1 MDKSLDIDI
10 TPDKS
15 LIQKL
20 GLIGY
25 RTEQAIAELVDNSI
39 DARIN
44 GKTEKIEV
52 YLNFE
57 DRWIGVKDDGIGMDR
72 QDLTNA
78 MTIAKGTKT
87 DEKLG
92 KFGIGMKSACSAL
105 GKQFQ
110 IVTAK
115 LGSGKEYSLTYDE
128 DQWLSNDNLT
138 WKNFKILEKD
148 LKEEEQWHGT
158 RIVISKLKVPLYPM
172 QVTKFKDNFGIRY
185 APYIESGQ
193 VILKIN
199 TTMCRPQEPDIIKG
213 SKHDIVIHLRS
224 GATITGYIALLE
236 KRSIK
241 GNYGIHLFKNNRLI
255 KAFEK
260 FGFQH
265 HPENARIIGKLN
277 LDHVPVNFHKS
288 AFLED
293 SPEYEEAEHAFSHD
307 PVVMQTIREARA
319 GAAKTISVDTI
330 FKYIA
335 GEVLPESLDVRIRSS
350 TAKEVID
357 AAEDFDIVIGD
368 TQLSVSFA
376 DQGDY
381 LYSINPSEEGAR
393 LVINRRSEAFNYV
406 KNPLFLI
413 GLIAVETKMIL
424 AEPRYS
430 DFAEKRNLAWNAFI
444 IDWRAKEGK
453 DQEREREKGLLP
465 MKDYGLSP
473 DLIEMHDKLLEEYDG
488 KFQFT
493 SLATL
498 SSYLNN
504 ALGKVVYTIHTTP
517 GKGLYLADVLTNN
530 FQNDFLVLTD
540 PKPLELQVAIN
551 VSKSSKIIVI
561 REYAEIIGGT
571 YAPPDKAWVDLVND
585 VFTHK
590 IPLDPIELTNILN
603 ALSRK
608 KMVVKEKI
616 EQRLKHSKKLDQV
629 REILES
635 VFG

>member
-1 MDKSLDIDI
+1 MDKALDIDI

-20 GLIGY
+20 GLVGY

-39 DARIN
+39 DARLN
-44 GKTEKIEV
+44 GKTERIVV

-57 DRWIGVKDDGIGMDR
+57 DRWIYVRDDGIGMDR

-92 KFGIGMKSACSAL
+92 KFGIGMKSACSTL

-115 LGSGKEYSLTYDE
+115 LGSRKEYLLTYDE

-148 LKEEEQWHGT
+148 LKEEQQWHGT
-158 RIVISKLKVPLYPM
+158 IITISKLKVPLYPM
-172 QVTKFKDNFGIRY
+172 QVTKFKENFGIRY

-193 VILKIN
+193 VTLKIN
-199 TTMCRPQEPDIIKG
+199 TTFCRPQEPDIVKG
-213 SKHDIVIHLRS
+213 SRRDIVIHLRS

-293 SPEYEEAEHAFSHD
+293 SLEYEEAQYAFSHD
-307 PVVMQTIREARA
+307 PVVMQTIKEARA
-319 GAAKTISVDTI
+319 GAAKEISVDAI
-330 FKYIA
+330 FKYVA
-335 GEVLPESLDVRIRSS
+335 GEALPESLDTRIRSS
-350 TAKEVID
+350 TAKEVIN
-357 AAEDFDIVIGD
+357 AAEDFDVMIGD
-368 TQLSVSFA
+368 KPLSVSFA

-381 LYSINPSEEGAR
+381 LYSINPSEEGIR
-393 LVINRRSEAFNYV
+393 LVINRRNEAFNYV

-413 GLIAVETKMIL
+413 GLIAVEAKMIL
-424 AEPRYS
+424 ADPRYS
-430 DFAEKRNLAWNAFI
+430 DFAEKRNSALNAFI
-444 IDWRAKEGK
+444 NDWRAKEGK
-453 DQEREREKGLLP
+453 DQEREREKRLLP

-473 DLIEMHDKLLEEYDG
+473 DLIEVHDKLLEEYDG

-504 ALGKVVYTIHTTP
+504 ALGRIVYTIHTTP
-517 GKGLYLADVLTNN
+517 GKGLYLADVITKN
-530 FQNDFLVLTD
+530 FQNDFLVMAD
-540 PKPLELQVAIN
+540 PKPLELQVAID
-551 VSKSSKIIVI
+551 VSKSSKIIVV
-561 REYAEIIGGT
+561 REYAEIIGET
-571 YAPPDKAWVDLVND
+571 YASPDKAWVDLVND

-590 IPLDPIELTNILN
+590 IPLDSSELANILS

-616 EQRLKHSKKLDQV
+616 EQRLRHAKKIDKVQ
-629 REILES
+629 EILES